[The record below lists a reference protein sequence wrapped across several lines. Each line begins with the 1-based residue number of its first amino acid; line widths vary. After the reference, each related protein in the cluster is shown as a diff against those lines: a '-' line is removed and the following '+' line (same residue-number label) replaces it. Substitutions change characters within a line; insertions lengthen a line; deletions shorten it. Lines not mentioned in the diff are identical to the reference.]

1 MTPKTLLKAV
11 QNIQGGSFIGLDTLT
26 QVKLKG
32 GAKNPMQGRV
42 TKQMMGATVMAFQ
55 NKEVNGYDA
64 MVRRRLE
71 AEGRSANDF
80 VIGPRAWGT
89 RIPNLPVVVHNKDG
103 QDKYYL
109 EVIFL
114 RPGTVTYLL
123 DGKPI
128 AKGDI
133 EGLVE
138 PKIDPDAQG
147 GLENRVIVRDFGAES
162 IVELRI
168 DGKNFN

>member
-11 QNIQGGSFIGLDTLT
+11 QDISGGSFIGLDTLT

-71 AEGRSANDF
+71 AEGKLASDF
-80 VIGPRAWGT
+80 QLHDRKWGT
-89 RIPNLPVVVHNKDG
+89 RLPNLPVVVHNKDG

-123 DGKPI
+123 DGAPI
-128 AKGDI
+128 PKHEI

-147 GLENRVIVRDFGAES
+147 GLENRVIVRDFSAES
-162 IVELRI
+162 VVELRI